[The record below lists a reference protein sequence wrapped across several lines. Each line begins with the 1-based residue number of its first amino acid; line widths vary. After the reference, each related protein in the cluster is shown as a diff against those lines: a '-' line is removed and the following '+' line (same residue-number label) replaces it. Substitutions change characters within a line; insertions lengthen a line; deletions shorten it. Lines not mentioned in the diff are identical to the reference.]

1 MSMCTIFRTGKSM
14 RKNTGL
20 ATLLV
25 LLIYGNTTT
34 EKN

>member
-1 MSMCTIFRTGKSM
+1 MCTIFRMGKSI

-25 LLIYGNTTT
+25 LLGYGNTTT
-34 EKN
+34 EEN